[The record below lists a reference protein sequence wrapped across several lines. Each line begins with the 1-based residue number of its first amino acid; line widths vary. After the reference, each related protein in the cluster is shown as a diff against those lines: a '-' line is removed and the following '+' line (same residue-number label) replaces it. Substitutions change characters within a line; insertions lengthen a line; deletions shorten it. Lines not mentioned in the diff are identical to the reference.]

1 MKSPRRRPA
10 RTKTPMK
17 PLVLAAAMVGAITVG
32 IALGVGVAW
41 LAGGVTQKARV
52 ASAGDVAY
60 PASREAS
67 SEFEPRPDP
76 RAPLAPL
83 AVRPGVILDTPAL
96 PRAPVAP
103 SSMPAQTA
111 SLPAV
116 APAWRRFASKTALR
130 PDMPMIGIVIDD
142 LGLDH
147 PRTARAI
154 RLPAPV
160 TLAFLSY
167 GNRLEE
173 ETRLARAAG
182 HELLV
187 HVPMEPQGDGIDPG
201 PNVLRAADS
210 VTEIRA
216 RLDWALSRFVG
227 FVGINN
233 HMGSKF
239 TADAAAMDVVA
250 AELKALGLLFLDSRT
265 SAGTRA
271 YDRARAAGVPAAA
284 RGVFLDRV
292 LSTEAVARSLA
303 ELEIQARKH
312 GQAIAIGHPHDVTLD
327 ALEAW
332 LPTLA
337 AKGLQLAP
345 VSALVEG
352 VPSAAR

>member
-1 MKSPRRRPA
+1 
-10 RTKTPMK
+10 MK
-17 PLVLAAAMVGAITVG
+17 PLVLVAAVVGAIS
-32 IALGVGVAW
+32 VGVALGIGIAW
-41 LAGGVTQKARV
+41 FAGGTAQNAKV
-52 ASAGDVAY
+52 ATAGDIPY

-67 SEFEPRPDP
+67 SELEPRPDP
-76 RAPLAPL
+76 RAPPAPL

-96 PRAPVAP
+96 PLAPVAP
-103 SSMPAQTA
+103 SSVPAQTA

-116 APAWRRFASKTALR
+116 APAWRRFASKPALK
-130 PDMPMIGIVIDD
+130 PGVPMIGIVIDD

-147 PRTARAI
+147 RRTARAMQ
-154 RLPAPV
+154 LPAPV

-167 GNRLEE
+167 GNRLGE

-187 HVPMEPQGDGIDPG
+187 HVPMEPQGASIDPG

-210 VTEIRA
+210 ATEIRA
-216 RLDWALSRFVG
+216 RLDWALSRFGG

-250 AELKALGLLFLDSRT
+250 AELKARGLLFLDSRT
-265 SAGTRA
+265 TAGTRA

-292 LSTEAVARSLA
+292 PSAEAVARSLA
-303 ELEIQARKH
+303 ELEVRARKH

-345 VSALVEG
+345 VSALVESA
-352 VPSAAR
+352 PSAAR